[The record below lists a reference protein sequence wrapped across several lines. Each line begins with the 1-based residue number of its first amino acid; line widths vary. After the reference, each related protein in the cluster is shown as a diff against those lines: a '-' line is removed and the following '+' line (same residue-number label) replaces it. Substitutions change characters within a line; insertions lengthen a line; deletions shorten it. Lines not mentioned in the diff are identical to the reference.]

1 MARTASGHQFL
12 DKAKDLLAN
21 ARTVQEL
28 RQAQSVILP
37 LEFSM
42 SLAQTSSILGVS
54 KGWACQLRTE
64 FIRNNGSM
72 EQKTSR
78 GGRYHENMSLT
89 EEA

>member
-12 DKAKDLLAN
+12 DKAKELLAN

-42 SLAQTSSILGVS
+42 SLTQTSSILQRCPVS
-54 KGWACQLRTE
+54 
-64 FIRNNGSM
+64 
-72 EQKTSR
+72 
-78 GGRYHENMSLT
+78 SLHV
-89 EEA
+89 AILDFLV